1 MGTVSG
7 APKIRA
13 MEIIDELENTKRGI
27 YAGAVGYFSYNGNM
41 DTCIAIR
48 TIVLKDGQAHVQ
60 AGAGIVHDSVPK
72 SEYTETL
79 NKAMAMKEVI

>member
-1 MGTVSG
+1 
-7 APKIRA
+7 
-13 MEIIDELENTKRGI
+13 MEIIDELEGSKRGM
-27 YAGAVGYFSYNGNM
+27 YAGAVGYFSHNGNM

-48 TIVLKDGQAHVQ
+48 TILFKDGHAYVQ
-60 AGAGIVHDSVPK
+60 AGAGIVYDSVPE